1 MHCDIRTLV
10 LRPVFTVN
18 KVDLQYFYLLHLLFS
33 LPATFVNLNRTFL
46 LYLPENFMPNR
57 TVIFFFIAY
66 RYRTHVLTY
75 TSSLFSTGIM

>member
-46 LYLPENFMPNR
+46 LYLPENSMPNR